1 MMKSIDEFLNLT
13 PDEILEEAKYG
24 KSLIIVEGE
33 YDYIYEYIADDIK
46 NNQYEITPIEK
57 LVGKTGNLALESL
70 ILDIEEFAK
79 EEELEYIPYILGI
92 IDRDYR
98 EYEKR
103 LTNSNILFILEFY
116 SIESY
121 FVNKEVL
128 YNSLEYSIRS
138 KRLMCDDFVNLLYI
152 EIIDKLVKD
161 LYLKSIKEL
170 EQHLE
175 IDGVVDK
182 FKLNK
187 SIKTLLKI
195 TKGKELLTRFLVE
208 IQNILSSQ
216 KLYKLCRD
224 KKVLSCR
231 NYNNKEHKKNCL
243 YITQKYDIPQLR
255 HNIFEQV
262 NIKSLIPIKNRIKE
276 LK

>member
-1 MMKSIDEFLNLT
+1 MMKSSDEFLNLT